1 MALFLHGPLDKKR
14 PILIFAYH
22 FMPRL
27 GGIQKYS
34 YELTRSL
41 HKLGYT
47 LIVLAGKVKGDEAF
61 DENQP
66 FRIVRMKGVSLRFL
80 RVVPMLFYFIF
91 TVLRYRIRIVHC
103 INWIPCGFVARL
115 FRRALRYRYI
125 VTCHGGEITSGAR
138 WPYRPFLLSSLKRA
152 SWIIAG
158 NNFIREKLNQLPL
171 GGTPIS
177 VIGFG
182 VDPDFFRPDLDAEFL
197 RVKYGSRA
205 KKTILTVAELKKR
218 KGVDTVLDALHLLRQ
233 RGQDRFLYLVVGE
246 GPEKAALVEKA
257 RALGL
262 SDSVIF
268 TGAIPDKDLRFH
280 YCICD
285 MFVMM
290 NREERGDVE
299 GFGIVFL
306 EAAAAEKPSIG
317 GRSGGVPD
325 SIAEGKSGFL
335 VDPVNAG
342 ELAEK
347 ILALSGHPDEALEM
361 GRFARQRAVSLFSW
375 PAIAG
380 KTEMIYDKIFAKK
393 RPR

>member
-1 MALFLHGPLDKKR
+1 MTLFSPGPLDKKR

-27 GGIQKYS
+27 GGVQKYS

-47 LIVLAGKVKGDEAF
+47 LIVLARKYQGDEAF

-66 FRIVRMKGVSLRFL
+66 FRVIRMKGVSVRFL
-80 RVVPMLFYFIF
+80 RVVPMLFYFVL
-91 TVLRYRIRIVHC
+91 TVLRHRIRLVHC
-103 INWIPCGFVARL
+103 VNWIPCGFVARL
-115 FRRALRYRYI
+115 FRRALCYRYI
-125 VTCHGGEITSGAR
+125 VTCHGGEITSSLR
-138 WPYRPFLLSSLKRA
+138 FPYRPFLLSSLKRA

-158 NNFIREKLNQLPL
+158 NNFIRETLNKLPL
-171 GGTPIS
+171 GETPIS

-182 VDPDFFRPDLDAEFL
+182 VDTDFFRPDLDAGFL
-197 RVKYGSRA
+197 RVQYGLSG
-205 KKTILTVAELKKR
+205 KTTILTVAELKKR
-218 KGVDTVLDALHLLRQ
+218 KGVDTVLDALHLLRR
-233 RGQDRFLYLVVGE
+233 RGGDRFSYLVVGD
-246 GPEKAALVEKA
+246 GPEKAALMEKA

-290 NREERGDVE
+290 NRGERGDVE

-347 ILALSGHPDEALEM
+347 ILFLSGHPDEALEM
-361 GRFARQRAVSLFSW
+361 GRFGRQRAVSLFSW
-375 PAIAG
+375 PMIAG
-380 KTEMIYDKIFAKK
+380 KTEMIYEKIFARKK
-393 RPR
+393 R